1 MLLLRQNAP
10 DLFEEV
16 KSGAKD
22 WDATTWAGKTVH
34 LSRSLAQRIDDFL
47 VAQEQDASY
56 RRMPKPKSVQPP
68 PPKVESK
75 PKPAVQPTVP
85 EQSEPERFKEETRK
99 IIEAE
104 SKRLKDEREAED
116 LLNHYQQQG
125 LLNNQHNTDLIVDFI
140 YTSDKLKSLQGRF
153 TKQSVYLAVDFL
165 GPKGSNVLQW
175 RPKEV
180 AAPPPAATP
189 KPWKPGDPLPDN
201 ATVAQLHAASVEE
214 VKEWKRRKQGK
225 DGR

>member
-1 MLLLRQNAP
+1 MCNPHPLSYFVI
-10 DLFEEV
+10 FER
-16 KSGAKD
+16 
-22 WDATTWAGKTVH
+22 H
-34 LSRSLAQRIDDFL
+34 
-47 VAQEQDASY
+47 
-56 RRMPKPKSVQPP
+56 KP
-68 PPKVESK
+68 E
-75 PKPAVQPTVP
+75 
-85 EQSEPERFKEETRK
+85 ESEPDRFKRETR
-99 IIEAE
+99 ELLERE
-104 SKRLKDEREAED
+104 SKRLKNERDAQA
-116 LLNHYQQQG
+116 LLEYYVKNG
-125 LLNNQHNTDLIVDFI
+125 LLNNEFNANAITDFI
-140 YTSDKLKSLQGRF
+140 ETSDKLKSSQGRF

-175 RPKEV
+175 QPKI